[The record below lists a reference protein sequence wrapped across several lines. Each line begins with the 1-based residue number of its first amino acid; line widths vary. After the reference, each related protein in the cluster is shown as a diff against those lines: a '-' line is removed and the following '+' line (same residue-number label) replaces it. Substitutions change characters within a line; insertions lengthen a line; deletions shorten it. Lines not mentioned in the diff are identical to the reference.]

1 MSDTSTQIDTIQIDT
16 TRPGLARMYDY
27 LLGGSE
33 NHLVDRTLVDEI
45 AATDPGVFAAAR
57 ANRDFLIRA
66 VTHLTEEAGI
76 RQFLDIGSGLPTQ
89 DNVHAVAQ
97 AIDPA
102 ARVVYVDNDPT
113 VAKHAESLVRGE
125 GNIEIVL
132 GDVSSPQGILD
143 DPRLRRL
150 IDFDQPVALLLV
162 AVLHFV
168 PDSGDPWA
176 AVRLLVDALPSGSY
190 LVLSHVSL
198 AELDE
203 LADTTDRAFEK
214 RNIQLNANRTKA
226 QISRFFD
233 GLDLLEP
240 GLVETTQWR
249 SAETAPRKVSDMVIY
264 AGVARKN

>member
-1 MSDTSTQIDTIQIDT
+1 VTETPLEIDT

-33 NHLVDRTLVDEI
+33 SHPVDRALVDEI

-66 VTHLTEEAGI
+66 VRYLTEEVGI

-97 AIDPA
+97 AIA
-102 ARVVYVDNDPT
+102 SEARVVYVDNDPT
-113 VAKHAESLVRGE
+113 ITVHAESLVHAE
-125 GNIEIVL
+125 KNIEVVL
-132 GDVSSPQGILD
+132 GDLGRPQEILD
-143 DPRLRRL
+143 APGVRRL
-150 IDFDQPVALLLV
+150 LDFDEPVALLLV

-168 PDSGDPWA
+168 PDAEDPWT
-176 AVRLLVDALPSGSY
+176 AVRLLLDALPPGSY

-203 LADTTDRAFEK
+203 LAATTDRAFGK
-214 RNIQLNANRTKA
+214 RSIELNANRTKA
-226 QISRFFD
+226 QIGRFFE
-233 GLDLLEP
+233 GLELLEP
-240 GLVETTQWR
+240 GLVETTEWR
-249 SAETAPRKVSDMVIY
+249 AEQTAPRRVSDMVIY
-264 AGVARKN
+264 AGLARKN